1 MSRVADTI
9 KEAINLNDEEEVNLD
24 FYNRNTSHLCEHL
37 FADGAFCKMVAP
49 KGEQFCHWHAT
60 AEDRE
65 ERRYKYEKRRSKT
78 AIKGLIIQTI
88 EDSYSLQLAIH
99 EVMDAIIDGRA
110 DRTRAAQL
118 LYALQISQNNI
129 KGHFR
134 FPRIRFNE
142 FHLES
147 LLEEQLKEEGK
158 EKAERET
165 LGKKPPQSITV
176 ATSESEAIG

>member
-1 MSRVADTI
+1 MSLVSEIR
-9 KEAINLNDEEEVNLD
+9 NQLNQNQNEEEVEVNLFD
-24 FYNRNTSHLCEHL
+24 RNNSHLCEHL

-49 KGEQFCHWHAT
+49 RDEQFCHWHAT

-134 FPRIRFNE
+134 FPRTRFN
-142 FHLES
+142 HMDLES
-147 LLEEQLKEEGK
+147 LLEEEQLKNNK
-158 EKAERET
+158 EREA
-165 LGKKPPQSITV
+165 LGKKPPQSIVTMN
-176 ATSESEAIG
+176 EAIS